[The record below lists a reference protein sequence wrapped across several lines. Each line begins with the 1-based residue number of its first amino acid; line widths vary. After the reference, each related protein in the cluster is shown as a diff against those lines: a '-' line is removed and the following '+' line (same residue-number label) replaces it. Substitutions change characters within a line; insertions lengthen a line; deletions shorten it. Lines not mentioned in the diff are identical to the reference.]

1 MLGDAGRPNNQVQG
15 RPMGEQARGPILLV
29 DDADMLRSL
38 IAQGLRKRFPDI
50 QVVEA
55 QNVAEG
61 FRRAR
66 QYRPQ
71 LAILDVS
78 MPDGNGFDLSRRILK
93 EFPETLVCIC
103 TLHDEPV
110 FRDVAADSGATWF
123 IAKQGDFWNDAEC
136 VVRSAFDGIGS
147 GAQRCEGV
155 SLQ

>member
-1 MLGDAGRPNNQVQG
+1 
-15 RPMGEQARGPILLV
+15 MGEQVRGPILLV

-38 IAQGLRKRFPDI
+38 IAEGLRKRFPDI

-61 FRRAR
+61 YRRAR

-78 MPDGNGFDLSRRILK
+78 MPDGNGFDLARRIL
-93 EFPETLVCIC
+93 EELPETLVCIC

-136 VVRSAFDGIGS
+136 VVRSAFDGRCG

-155 SLQ
+155 SLR